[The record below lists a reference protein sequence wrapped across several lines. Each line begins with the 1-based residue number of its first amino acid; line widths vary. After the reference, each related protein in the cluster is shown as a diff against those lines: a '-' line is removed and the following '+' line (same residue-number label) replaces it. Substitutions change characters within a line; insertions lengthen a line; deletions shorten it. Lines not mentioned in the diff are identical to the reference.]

1 MYKTMHV
8 PLIIVQLSNFYD
20 LFTLVVVVGVVE
32 GEGVVEPL

>member
-1 MYKTMHV
+1 MHV

-32 GEGVVEPL
+32 EVEGEGVVEPL